1 MIYKNDWRLKRQR
14 KYLEG
19 VTLRWRQFQAF
30 RPDSDSDHCEFC
42 WAKFHTLPRP
52 DVLNEGYASDDN
64 YYWICKNCFDD
75 FQDLFHWKISEGP
88 GSD

>member
-19 VTLRWRQFQAF
+19 ITLHWKEFQSC
-30 RPDSDSDHCEFC
+30 RPGVDSDHCEFC
-42 WAKFHTLPRP
+42 WAKFQNVRQP
-52 DVLNEGYASDDN
+52 DILREGYATEGN

-75 FQDLFHWKISEGP
+75 FHHLFGWKVV
-88 GSD
+88 